1 MGFHSLLA
9 GQDLHEPSRVRVVNN
24 TTLPLGIGQLV
35 QVGGPVVAA
44 VTSITAL
51 AGPGD
56 TLVAY
61 VDTFIPV
68 GGESTVVLFGRVLNV
83 PVLDPVNNTLAAGE
97 FLKVSD
103 TSVFEFTDSL
113 GDKVATVLRRTAGG
127 EVMDVLFSPFA
138 ASKAIHSQLISLNTV
153 VNPWAAVVI
162 PVPAGSTV
170 NVSNEL
176 VVVFS
181 NDITRF
187 AHTANTDSL
196 QYNQNAGTIT
206 VSQEGTYEV
215 SIPDLINFTGT
226 LSAIM
231 NLNPFSGSNT
241 FNADLVV
248 IRNSVQNGDE
258 EIISGRFIN
267 EVSFDSSRP
276 DIDIDGNILSGFDIP
291 QIYAATED
299 YYTSP
304 VTPKIIDCEVG
315 DTIRL
320 VFRLFFTNDNTTPQ
334 IQDGLI
340 TLNYGPFSAH
350 SDTSL
355 TVKRV

>member
-1 MGFHSLLA
+1 MSMSGRDESNDTSLINLP
-9 GQDLHEPSRVRVVNN
+9 DIISSSPFCTLFLI
-24 TTLPLGIGQLV
+24 TTKS
-35 QVGGPVVAA
+35 A
-44 VTSITAL
+44 
-51 AGPGD
+51 
-56 TLVAY
+56 
-61 VDTFIPV
+61 
-68 GGESTVVLFGRVLNV
+68 LNV
-83 PVLDPVNNTLAAGE
+83 FEPENGFKFIIADKVPVKLIRSGI
-97 FLKVSD
+97 D
-103 TSVFEFTDSL
+103 TSYVPSCE
-113 GDKVATVLRRTAGG
+113 TVIVPAFWLYCKLS
-127 EVMDVLFSPFA
+127 VL
-138 ASKAIHSQLISLNTV
+138 
-153 VNPWAAVVI
+153 AAVVI

-196 QYNQNAGTIT
+196 QYNQNATGTIT

-334 IQDGLI
+334 IQDGLV